1 MEPATRA
8 EAQQRADDIQVF
20 ERELA
25 RLERDGVVRLSD
37 EQRRRIR
44 EHQSRALGELAR
56 GFDIDR
62 DVRGRQLTRG
72 MRVASF
78 LGALAF
84 AASVFF
90 LFRRF
95 WGLLA
100 SGSQA
105 WILNLAALATLTLT
119 AWLQR
124 RDGSGYFTKLAA
136 LVAFACFVLNISM
149 LGVIFNITPSD
160 KALLAWAG
168 YALLLAYACDLRL
181 LLAAALVCVTAFVA
195 ARAGEL
201 GGLYWL
207 DFGERPEN
215 FYPAALGMFV
225 TPLIVPQRRHAGFA
239 ELYRSFALL
248 ALFLPML
255 VLAHWGSV
263 SYLGFATE
271 TVQHLY
277 QVLGFV
283 VSAAAVWL
291 GLRQQWPEVVN
302 TSTGFFVVF
311 LYTKFYDWWWEIM
324 PKYLFFL
331 VLGLT
336 ALLALFVLRR
346 LRSVAGRNAPREPPA

>member
-1 MEPATRA
+1 MDPATRA

-25 RLERDGVVRLSD
+25 RLERDGVVQLSA
-37 EQRRRIR
+37 EQRSRIH
-44 EHQSRALGELAR
+44 EHQQRALSALAH
-56 GFDIDR
+56 GFDVDR
-62 DVRGRQLTRG
+62 DTRGRQLTRG

-95 WGLLA
+95 WGLLGPA
-100 SGSQA
+100 SQVT
-105 WILNLAALATLTLT
+105 ILIGAALAMLALT

-136 LVAFACFVLNISM
+136 LVAFVCFVLNIAM
-149 LGVIFNITPSD
+149 LGDTFNITPSD
-160 KALLAWAG
+160 KALLAWSA

-181 LLAAALVCVTAFVA
+181 LLAAGLVCMTAFVA

-201 GGLYWL
+201 GGLYWV
-207 DFGERPEN
+207 DFGERPED
-215 FYPAALGMFV
+215 FFPAALGMFV
-225 TPLIVPQRRHAGFA
+225 TPLLAPHTRHTGFA
-239 ELYRSFALL
+239 ELYRVLGLL
-248 ALFLPML
+248 VLFLPML
-255 VLAHWGSV
+255 VLAHWGDL
-263 SYLGFATE
+263 SYLGFSAVAVE
-271 TVQHLY
+271 HFY
-277 QVLGFV
+277 QALGFAL
-283 VSAAAVWL
+283 SAACVWL
-291 GLRQQWPEVVN
+291 GLHRQWPEVVN
-302 TSTGFFVVF
+302 TAVTFFVVF
-311 LYTKFYDWWWEIM
+311 LYTKFYDWWWELM

-346 LRSVAGRNAPREPPA
+346 LRGATRAAPATEALR